1 MRTFLHTFG
10 VDFVINDAAVRDFVD
25 HVPNVVMYLIRRLI
39 PELLKTPSYVTIFS
53 ASSSANIGVSIYE
66 LLLRVTSRDVSVHI
80 R

>member
-25 HVPNVVMYLIRRLI
+25 HVPNVMYLIRRLI
-39 PELLKTPSYVTIFS
+39 PELLKTPSYVTICS